1 MQTTY
6 RLIVA
11 AIVLL
16 SAVLASGNLNPTN
29 DPRNDLAKE
38 TEQFEN
44 LYSTD
49 TPSEVINNNDP
60 QAEEKASEKIEHD
73 KEIKEIS
80 KPVEETPVLQPVED
94 KKFKPLIAELID
106 DLHRRADEIAN
117 GGAPSQPSNNRRRKN
132 TWSGRDRE
140 QRTYYR

>member
-44 LYSTD
+44 LYPTD

-60 QAEEKASEKIEHD
+60 QAEEKVSEKIKHD

-80 KPVEETPVLQPVED
+80 KLVEETPVLQPVED

-117 GGAPSQPSNNRRRKN
+117 GRAPSQPSNNRRHKN
-132 TWSGRDRE
+132 TWSGRDLE